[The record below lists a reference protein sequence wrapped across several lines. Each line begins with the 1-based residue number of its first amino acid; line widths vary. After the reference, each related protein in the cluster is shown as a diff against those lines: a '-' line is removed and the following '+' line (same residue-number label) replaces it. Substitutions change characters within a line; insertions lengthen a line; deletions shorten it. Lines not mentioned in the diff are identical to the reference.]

1 MEEEKRMGS
10 PVEVKDLMIGDWV
23 NYSICLNP
31 DNDIP
36 YEEYIKIFNIYGLD
50 VNCDVRDYEIKSGLR
65 EFNLYAIE
73 LTKEILEMNG
83 FQNVGDD
90 RDIIMQNDTY
100 LCGVDFSEGI
110 GKFYTFGTDPES
122 DSLETVIKGI
132 STVHQLQHALRM
144 VGLRELADGFVMKK

>member
-23 NYSICLNP
+23 HYSICLNP

-36 YEEYIKIFNIYGLD
+36 YDEYIRIFNIYGLD
-50 VNCDVRDYEIKSGLR
+50 VNCDVRDYKIKSGLR

-90 RDIIMQNDTY
+90 MDVIMQNDTY
-100 LCGVDFSEGI
+100 LCGVDFSG
-110 GKFYTFGTDPES
+110 GKREFYTFSTDPES
-122 DSLETVIKGI
+122 DSLETVINGI
-132 STVHQLQHALRM
+132 STVHQLQHALHM